1 MLKKRPLPSYSDG
14 VVGIFTETRAPSSF
28 GAKRNPSVPYDLDVL
43 VRLFFRSCSVRDQ
56 DYEVSERLGFTC
68 SAKVCTHNIQAVKPG
83 MKAVIGG
90 TIYGIAHIDRTNT
103 EMYLYLEGGVP
114 YVDAR

>member
-14 VVGIFTETRAPSSF
+14 VVGIYTETRAPSSF

-43 VRLFFRSCSVRDQ
+43 VRLFFRS

-68 SAKVCTHNIQAVKPG
+68 SAKICTHNIQAVKPG
-83 MKAVIGG
+83 MKAVIGA

>member
-14 VVGIFTETRAPSSF
+14 VVGIYTETRTPSSF
-28 GAKRNPSVPYDLDVL
+28 GAKRNSSVPYDLDPL

-68 SAKVCTHNIQAVKPG
+68 SAKVCTHNIKAVKPG
-83 MKAVIGG
+83 MKAVIGA

>member
-1 MLKKRPLPSYSDG
+1 
-14 VVGIFTETRAPSSF
+14 
-28 GAKRNPSVPYDLDVL
+28 
-43 VRLFFRSCSVRDQ
+43 
-56 DYEVSERLGFTC
+56 
-68 SAKVCTHNIQAVKPG
+68 

-114 YVDAR
+114 YADAR